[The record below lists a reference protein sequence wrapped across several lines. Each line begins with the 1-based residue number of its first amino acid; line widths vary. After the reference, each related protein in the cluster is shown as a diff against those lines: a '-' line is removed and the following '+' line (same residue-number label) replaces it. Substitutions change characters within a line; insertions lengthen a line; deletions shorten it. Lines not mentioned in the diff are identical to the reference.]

1 MKTIAKIYQCYPD
14 NAVMKSLVDRLN
26 GRPEE
31 FSLRKHNRKFIVEFA
46 HKVYNKNNDQKIYVR
61 WDNKLGCA
69 CGCSPGYRILNERGV
84 YAPKEF
90 YTDTVLQDT
99 SEIKTMI

>member
-1 MKTIAKIYQCYPD
+1 MKTVAKIYQCYPND
-14 NAVMKSLVDRLN
+14 SVIKSFVDRLN

-46 HKVYNKNNDQKIYVR
+46 HNVYNKNNDQKISVR

-69 CGCSPGYRILNERGV
+69 CGCSPGFRILTERGA
-84 YAPKEF
+84 YSPKEY
-90 YTDTVLQDT
+90 YTDSVLQNASGIRT
-99 SEIKTMI
+99 YP